1 MATAD
6 QYAAWIVANAS
17 KQGTP
22 EFETVAA
29 AYQEAKAEEGAAAPP
44 APEKSGFF
52 GSIADTAGTLGSG
65 LSAIGFAGAETPE
78 EQAQARQKLIDD
90 ETPEGIGTAFADIK
104 DASSAWDW
112 FKQTAGSSLGF
123 LVAPGVAATAAG
135 VAKLPFLPAKAVG
148 YGVLGAQYLITN
160 LTRQAQEQKAAIEA
174 GESPNTTSLGK
185 AIIASAAQTGL
196 DVLQFGT
203 VFKPIVSK
211 FPVLGKLVGNEGA
224 EVAKRTEKE
233 LIKALEAGEFS
244 VSGGIARGIL
254 GGAAFEIP
262 QEIAQQML
270 ERWQSDQPLT
280 GEDAA
285 QEYLEAGVGA
295 LALGGSMG
303 ALSGFI
309 DTASQRAEAQQ
320 AKDDE
325 FAGAQEE
332 YNKEKDEAQRLAQE
346 EADRQAELN
355 ALSKDAPEG
364 QLKGTEALAKLFEDA
379 KAFAATLPEGYE
391 ADWKEALNKQFP
403 NLEPGYDNWLLK
415 QFTEKDVA
423 YKDRSGVWTQ
433 GKKVPKDQQAPK
445 LELPKENYLDLQ
457 QKAMEFLKTLPPE
470 TEKDQWKKAL
480 TKEFN
485 LYRNKYYPE
494 QFLKDA
500 VNNLPDL
507 FHRTGSDETLL
518 YGQGPKPKT
527 SAFKARK
534 DLLVDAYKKVIA
546 SAPLSERG
554 FHKTELKKLSGAPS
568 VAALDK
574 AETELKP
581 TIDKYTGYVVDA
593 QKARNETTKKLDAL
607 VRRNQKDKDFA
618 AALGPKVKELVGK
631 VTPLYRGT
639 GGTDALMWTV
649 DEDTAHREIA
659 ETELPALEQAVTA
672 YDAKAKTDAEAA
684 KTAAKAKK
692 EADAAAA
699 KAAKEAERTAAK
711 TAAEQGKAASK
722 AKTET
727 DKAAAKAQRDTRQQ
741 TAVTNVLTAF
751 TSNPEFADRSKAIPL
766 TATKIAEITGL
777 NRMTEAP
784 AVLSALHKAGHIE
797 KSTAGKGYSIPANKK
812 GKPNAGSVNPDN
824 GANGAATGA
833 GTTRTARKKRA
844 AKQGTQEAGTAG
856 VDATVASATGAD
868 AGKAADGSPLKPPK
882 PPKPPKPSQARTA
895 EDITKEAG
903 ELFSQGH
910 INPQEAKRAEKLI
923 NEGEL
928 DKAETIVGMA
938 RKAREV
944 AEKAKAETAAEET
957 TAEKTVEPKEDLE
970 AKKAANEV
978 AKRKAEI
985 AEQQRKAAEREEEEG
1000 DGRLLA
1006 DTTRDRASDAEIM
1019 TIERSV
1025 DKSMGDL
1032 GIFLNRLAE
1041 STPEKLYKYLSE
1053 VLSDRVRELQKLGVR
1068 MEVEITDTI
1077 RDKGKNLKT
1086 AKGVSRAYTS
1096 SIDRGVVTRIN
1107 VELRTN
1113 ANDAITSKEGV
1124 GADGRNYLTALH
1136 ESVHAVTQGF
1146 FSAPN
1151 YMLSEKTLEAKQEL
1165 KAVLKKAKAAVQ
1177 RLATSSRR
1185 TRNQLTATE
1194 EAAVY
1199 LYEKT
1204 NAFAD
1209 IDELVTQ
1216 TLTNYDMQRFLNDIK
1231 YPAKGGWRT
1240 LFNDF
1245 IAAIK
1250 NLIGFKINDDSALL
1264 AVIKATS
1271 VVMEADVTEGYAS
1284 YALYSNEGNV
1294 TPLRVLQ
1301 SQQKSSKRT
1310 KKVFSPPPIRKE
1322 SHQERVRRKMGQTD
1336 ARAQREEGV
1345 REAGKALMT
1354 EKGFEE
1360 VVRKFQNDR
1369 RPLKQL
1375 QDFLEKAKKL
1385 VVTGDFNNLY
1395 DHITLSTG
1403 KAFNAM
1409 TEHLQ
1414 GHMASLDRAV
1424 LKYAEARG
1432 ISTNL
1437 ALAYLQ
1443 TYYEAKHEPER
1454 RLTKFMMNVPLNT
1467 KTITQLDQTIIPQ
1480 QSPLYNVKAS
1490 AAELRERIIAE
1501 LSTNKN
1507 LVSNGYAEKYREA
1520 LNELIRRNPKVV
1532 TRADGSTYEV
1542 GEFMD
1547 NTVDGAT
1554 TVKDRGVVVTNMSF
1568 DPFDRVYDVIG
1579 AYSQEQLQEDRDAY
1593 EKDPHKG
1600 MVDKIYK
1607 QMGFLQNATIRL
1619 DKESNYWS
1627 KPVDN
1632 IKEFYGWDYYI
1643 PMKGQGEK
1651 NAFVHA
1657 SDARFEYNSRRLGAG
1672 FNDLGGEFGGRST
1685 DSYNPVLQTMVDAT
1699 KSALRYGRKDVTIA
1713 LKNLIKEKHIKGRL
1727 FASISFRDRYR
1738 SELAFDPT
1746 SDKFFFVYKPDGMI
1760 DIYEVTDDRM
1770 KEAIRRSYTDQ
1781 QPLVNL
1787 ANNITGA
1794 IGHLHTRY
1802 NISFHPYNFV
1812 RDALTNAFTMGA
1824 EMGPLKAAKLIQ
1836 AVAVRVGQSGAMS
1849 KAMKVSRLY
1858 AAGKVGEIRTMAKT
1872 DNFVK
1877 EVLEYLEEG
1886 GRISYIQ
1893 GLSNKSQAQEM
1904 LKDIERGDFSRH
1916 KEVFDKWVDTWGD
1929 GFEFTSRAASYAVM
1943 KSEYMAQGM
1952 TEAEARTRAAS
1963 YTKNLANFEQVGQYG
1978 RSMGAMYMFFRPA
1991 ITGAVRAIDALKPA
2005 FQSVD
2010 SFLDS
2015 VPESLRGDAEAM
2027 ENLRKD
2033 HLAKQKN
2040 ARHMIYSLL
2049 GMGATLYL
2057 MAMLASDDD
2066 EQGRNKTQID
2076 DMALWT
2082 RNIRLPL
2089 DIFGDKDSY
2098 LQLPWGFGLGAFG
2111 AMGAQVAGVAFGK
2124 TSIMEAMPNFISIA
2138 LDSYMPIPFQRID
2151 PTENFSAFAVG
2162 SMAPSLAR
2170 PFLEWSMNVDSLG
2183 REIYNNRLNKYGD
2196 AFTGGANVP
2205 EAYRDLSRWLLKK
2218 SNVGI
2223 DVQPTTLQF
2232 WGNQYADGIA
2242 RIGHALY
2249 GLNQYF
2255 SGTKDLDVKADIP
2268 LVSSFIGRKSN
2279 YDGREFAS
2287 VEKQLKE
2294 ESARL
2299 SSLEFQ
2305 PELRRRYVEDHP
2317 YMPAVV
2323 NHFNK
2328 ISNNQLKDIRSLRK
2342 DIEASDLPANV
2353 RKERLDA
2360 LRINENYVKRN
2371 LINMYRQYGVEP

>member
-1 MATAD
+1 MPT
-6 QYAAWIVANAS
+6 YIIEGKRVVAEGPLTEAEIDEI
-17 KQGTP
+17 GTQ
-22 EFETVAA
+22 VRA
-29 AYQEAKAEEGAAAPP
+29 QGAAP
-44 APEKSGFF
+44 AGAEKSGFF
-52 GSIADTAGTLGSG
+52 SSVANTAGTLGSG
-65 LSAIGFAGAETPE
+65 LSAMGFAAASPE
-78 EQAQARQKLIDD
+78 DQEQARQKLIDD

-123 LVAPGVAATAAG
+123 LVAPGAAATAAG

-148 YGVLGAQYLITN
+148 YGTLGAQYLITN

-174 GESPNTTSLGK
+174 GESPNTTDLGK

-211 FPVLGKLVGNEGA
+211 FPVLGKLIGNEGA

-233 LIKALEAGEFS
+233 LIKALDAGEFS
-244 VSGGIARGIL
+244 VSGGIARGML
-254 GGAAFEIP
+254 AGAAFEIP

-309 DTASQRAEAQQ
+309 DTASKKAEAQQ

-346 EADRQAELN
+346 EADRKAELD

-364 QLKGTEALAKLFEDA
+364 QLKGTEALADLIEKA
-379 KAFAATLPEGYE
+379 KAFVTTLPEAPE
-391 ADWKEALNKQFP
+391 ATWKAALSKQFP
-403 NLEPGYDNWLLK
+403 NLEPGYDTWILDQLK
-415 QFTEKDVA
+415 EQKLAYRTRGGIWGNGEKIPPA
-423 YKDRSGVWTQ
+423 
-433 GKKVPKDQQAPK
+433 
-445 LELPKENYLDLQ
+445 KEIKPETYLDLQ
-457 QKAMEFLKTLPPE
+457 KKANEFLKTLPAE
-470 TEKDQWKKAL
+470 TDSGQWADAL
-480 TKEFN
+480 ATEFGLHRKEAKGYA
-485 LYRNKYYPE
+485 YRLL
-494 QFLKDA
+494 QDA
-500 VNNLPDL
+500 VINEPDL
-507 FHRTGSDETLL
+507 FHR
-518 YGQGPKPKT
+518 YGKRGLFGHGPKPKT
-527 SAFKARK
+527 NPFMDKKNQILETYDQALAAMPVSDRAFHTE
-534 DLLVDAYKKVIA
+534 
-546 SAPLSERG
+546 ER
-554 FHKTELKKLSGAPS
+554 KKLSSAATP
-568 VAALDK
+568 VALDK
-574 AETELKP
+574 AVASLKP
-581 TIDKYTGYVVDA
+581 IMDKYAEHTVDA
-593 QKARNETTKKLDAL
+593 KKVREETKKEINPLINRAKSDPEFAKL
-607 VRRNQKDKDFA
+607 V
-618 AALGPKVKELVGK
+618 GPKIKAIIDK

-639 GGTDALMWTV
+639 AKNEPLLWHPDEEAAHQEVVATD
-649 DEDTAHREIA
+649 I
-659 ETELPALEQAVTA
+659 PALKQAVTA
-672 YDAKAKTDAEAA
+672 YDEKAKADK
-684 KTAAKAKK
+684 
-692 EADAAAA
+692 DAAA
-699 KAAKEAERTAAK
+699 TAAK
-711 TAAEQGKAASK
+711 TQRQAEIDAERAKKKTEREERQKAAEATKAANKKK
-722 AKTET
+722 AEA
-727 DKAAAKAQRDTRQQ
+727 DKAAAKTQRDARQQ

-751 TSNPEFADRSKAIPL
+751 TSNPEFADRSKAIAL

-797 KSTAGKGYSIPANKK
+797 KSTTGKGYSIPAKK
-812 GKPNAGSVNPDN
+812 EGKSDAKSVKPDN
-824 GANGAATGA
+824 GTNGATAGA
-833 GTTRTARKKRA
+833 GATRTARKKSA
-844 AKQGTQEAGTAG
+844 KKQGTQEAGTAG
-856 VDATVASATGAD
+856 VDATVASPTGAN
-868 AGKAADGSPLKPPK
+868 AGKAADGSPLKPKTPK
-882 PPKPPKPSQARTA
+882 PPKPPKPPKNAEGKPAARSA
-895 EDITKEAG
+895 EDIK
-903 ELFSQGH
+903 
-910 INPQEAKRAEKLI
+910 K
-923 NEGEL
+923 EGEEL
-928 DKAETIVGMA
+928 YKADHLSLTQATALERYLKNKEFDKAEGILRQG
-938 RKAREV
+938 RRDRELMQQAA
-944 AEKAKAETAAEET
+944 AEAAASEVDSSYDEDTAETAEKEE
-957 TAEKTVEPKEDLE
+957 
-970 AKKAANEV
+970 
-978 AKRKAEI
+978 I
-985 AEQQRKAAEREEEEG
+985 RKAAEAVDSRKAKP
-1000 DGRLLA
+1000 LA
-1006 DTTRDRASDAEIM
+1006 DTMRDRASDAEVR
-1019 TIERSV
+1019 TVERAV

-1032 GIFLNRLAE
+1032 ALFLKNLAE
-1041 STPEKLYKYLSE
+1041 STPEQLYSYLSQ
-1053 VLSDRVRELQKLGVR
+1053 VLGDRVRELQKLGVR
-1068 MEVEITDTI
+1068 MDIEITDTI
-1077 RDKGKNLKT
+1077 RDDDGKNDKNFR
-1086 AKGVSRAYTS
+1086 GVSRAYVS
-1096 SIDRGVVTRIN
+1096 SKERGMVNRVN

-1113 ANDAITSKEGV
+1113 VNDAISTKEGV
-1124 GADGRNYLTALH
+1124 GVDGRNYLTALH
-1136 ESVHAVTQGF
+1136 ESTHAVTQGF
-1146 FSAPN
+1146 LNAPE
-1151 YMLSEKTLEAKQEL
+1151 YMLSEKTLQAKREL
-1165 KAVLKKAKAAVQ
+1165 EGVLKKAKAAVE
-1177 RLATSSRR
+1177 RLAKKQRFK
-1185 TRNQLTATE
+1185 LTATE
-1194 EAAVY
+1194 EAAVQ
-1199 LYEKT
+1199 LYET
-1204 NAFAD
+1204 SNAFTD
-1209 IDELVTQ
+1209 VDELVTQ
-1216 TLTNYDMQRFLNDIK
+1216 TLTNYDMQRFLNEIK

-1245 IAAIK
+1245 ISAIK
-1250 NLIGFKINDDSALL
+1250 TLIGFKVNDDSALL
-1264 AVIKATS
+1264 AVIKSTS
-1271 VVMEADVTEGYAS
+1271 VIMEADVREGYTS
-1284 YALYSNEGNV
+1284 YTTDSIE
-1294 TPLRVLQ
+1294 
-1301 SQQKSSKRT
+1301 SSAAPMAVKRSKAKT
-1310 KKVFSPPPIRKE
+1310 FTPPPYRKE
-1322 SHQERVRRKMGQTD
+1322 SHHERARRKMGQTD
-1336 ARAQREEGV
+1336 AKAQREEGV

-1437 ALAYLQ
+1437 ALGYLQ

-1467 KTITQLDQTIIPQ
+1467 KTVTQLDQNIIPQ

-1520 LNELIRRNPKVV
+1520 LKELIYRSPKTV
-1532 TRADGSTYEV
+1532 TRADGSTYKV
-1542 GEFMD
+1542 GTFMD

-1554 TVKDRGVVVTNMSF
+1554 TVKDKGVLVVNMPF
-1568 DPFDRVYDVIG
+1568 DPVDRVYDVIG
-1579 AYSQEQLQEDRDAY
+1579 AYSQDQLQEDRDAY
-1593 EKDPHKG
+1593 EKDPHKD

-1632 IKEFYGWDYYI
+1632 IKEFYGWKNYI
-1643 PMKGQGEK
+1643 PMKGQAEK

-1685 DSYNPVLQTMVDAT
+1685 DSFNPVLQTMVDAT
-1699 KSALRYGRKDVTIA
+1699 KAALRYGRKDVTTA
-1713 LKNLIKEKHIKGRL
+1713 LKNLINEKHIKGRP

-1770 KEAIRRSYTDQ
+1770 KEAIRRSYADQ

-1824 EMGPLKAAKLIQ
+1824 EMGPMKAAKLIQ
-1836 AVAVRVGQSGAMS
+1836 AVAVRVGRSGAMS

-1858 AAGKVGEIRTMAKT
+1858 AAGRVAEIRTMAKT

-1978 RSMGAMYMFFRPA
+1978 RTMGAMYMFFRPA

-2010 SFLDS
+2010 SYLES

-2033 HLAKQKN
+2033 HLTKQKN
-2040 ARHMIYSLL
+2040 ARHMVYSLL

-2066 EQGRNKTQID
+2066 EQERNKIQTD

-2089 DIFGDKDSY
+2089 DMFGDKDSY

-2151 PTENFSAFAVG
+2151 PKENFPAFAVG

-2170 PFLEWSMNVDSLG
+2170 PFLEWAMNVDSLG

-2242 RIGHALY
+2242 RIGHGLY

-2255 SGTKDLDVKADIP
+2255 SGTKQLDVKADIP

-2279 YDGREFAS
+2279 YDGREFATI
-2287 VEKQLKE
+2287 EKQLKE

-2299 SSLEFQ
+2299 TSLEFR
-2305 PELRRRYVEDHP
+2305 PELYRRYVEDHP

-2328 ISNNQLKDIRSLRK
+2328 ISNNQLKDIRSLK
-2342 DIEASDLPANV
+2342 KEIEASDLPANV
-2353 RKERLDA
+2353 RKEQLDA
-2360 LRINENYVKRN
+2360 LRVNENYIKRN

>member
-1 MATAD
+1 MD
-6 QYAAWIVANAS
+6 QARLEQFAQWIVANAD
-17 KQGTP
+17 KRGTP
-22 EFETVAA
+22 EFETVAQA
-29 AYQEAKAEEGAAAPP
+29 FNELRSQAAPP

-174 GESPNTTSLGK
+174 GETPNTTSLGK

-196 DVLQFGT
+196 DVYQFGK
-203 VFKPIVSK
+203 VFAPIVSK
-211 FPVLGKLVGNEGA
+211 FPVLGKLVGQEGK

-233 LIKALEAGEFS
+233 LIEALEAGEFS
-244 VSGGIARGIL
+244 VSGGIARGVL
-254 GGAAFEIP
+254 GGVAFEVP

-320 AKDDE
+320 AKDE
-325 FAGAQEE
+325 QFTEAQEE

-346 EADRQAELN
+346 EADRKAELD

-379 KAFAATLPEGYE
+379 KAFAATLPEAYE
-391 ADWKEALNKQFP
+391 VDWKEALNKQFP

-415 QFTEKDVA
+415 QFTEKGVA

-433 GKKVPKDQQAPK
+433 GKKVPRDQQAPK
-445 LELPKENYLDLQ
+445 LEIPKENYIDLQ

-470 TEKDQWKKAL
+470 TEKDQWKRAL

-485 LYRNKYYPE
+485 LYRNKSYPE
-494 QFLKDA
+494 SLLQDA
-500 VNNLPDL
+500 VKNLPDL
-507 FHRTGSDETLL
+507 FHRTGYNETLL

-527 SAFKARK
+527 SAFKARR

-546 SAPLSERG
+546 AAPLSERG

-607 VRRNQKDKDFA
+607 VRRNQKDKNFA

-684 KTAAKAKK
+684 KTAEKAKK

-699 KAAKEAERTAAK
+699 KAAKTAERAAAK
-711 TAAEQGKAASK
+711 AAADQAKAASK
-722 AKTET
+722 TKAEA
-727 DKAAAKAQRDTRQQ
+727 DKAAAKAQREARQK
-741 TAVTNVLTAF
+741 TAFDNVLTAF
-751 TSNPEFADRSKAIPL
+751 TSNPEFADRSKAIAL

-812 GKPNAGSVNPDN
+812 GKPNAGPVNPDN
-824 GANGAATGA
+824 GANGAAAGA
-833 GTTRTARKKRA
+833 GATRTARKKSA

-856 VDATVASATGAD
+856 VDATVASATGTN
-868 AGKAADGSPLKPPK
+868 AGKAADGSSLKPK
-882 PPKPPKPSQARTA
+882 PPKPPKGEGKPPKPPKGEGKPSKPSEGKPAARSA
-895 EDITKEAG
+895 EEMTKEGEELYKGDHISPVKAG
-903 ELFSQGH
+903 DLQRH
-910 INPQEAKRAEKLI
+910 IEKK
-923 NEGEL
+923 EF
-928 DKAETIVGMA
+928 DKAEAILAKG
-938 RKAREV
+938 RQDRERAL
-944 AEKAKAETAAEET
+944 AEAAASEVDSSYDEETAKAEAAE
-957 TAEKTVEPKEDLE
+957 KE
-970 AKKAANEV
+970 
-978 AKRKAEI
+978 EI
-985 AEQQRKAAEREEEEG
+985 RKAAEAIDSRKAKP
-1000 DGRLLA
+1000 LA
-1006 DTTRDRASDAEIM
+1006 DTMRDRASDAEVR
-1019 TIERSV
+1019 TVERAV

-1032 GIFLNRLAE
+1032 ALFLKNLTE
-1041 STPEKLYKYLSE
+1041 STPEKLYSYLSQ
-1053 VLSDRVRELQKLGVR
+1053 VLGDRVRELQKLGVR
-1068 MEVEITDTI
+1068 MDIEITDSI
-1077 RDKGKNLKT
+1077 RDEDGKNQKT
-1086 AKGVSRAYTS
+1086 FRGVSRAYVS
-1096 SIDRGVVTRIN
+1096 SKERGMVNRVN

-1113 ANDAITSKEGV
+1113 ANDAISTKEGV
-1124 GADGRNYLTALH
+1124 GVDGRNYLTALH
-1136 ESVHAVTQGF
+1136 ETTHAVTQGF
-1146 FSAPN
+1146 LNAPE
-1151 YMLSEKTLEAKQEL
+1151 YMLSEKTLQAKREL
-1165 KAVLKKAKAAVQ
+1165 EGVLKKAKAAVE
-1177 RLATSSRR
+1177 RLAKKQRFK
-1185 TRNQLTATE
+1185 LTATE
-1194 EAAVY
+1194 EAAVQ
-1199 LYEKT
+1199 LYET
-1204 NAFAD
+1204 SNAFTD
-1209 IDELVTQ
+1209 VDELVTQ
-1216 TLTNYDMQRFLNDIK
+1216 TLTNYDMQRFLNEIK

-1245 IAAIK
+1245 ISAIK
-1250 NLIGFKINDDSALL
+1250 TLIGFKVNDDSALL
-1264 AVIKATS
+1264 AVIKSTS
-1271 VVMEADVTEGYAS
+1271 VIMEADVREGYTS
-1284 YALYSNEGNV
+1284 YTTDSTENRAAPMAV
-1294 TPLRVLQ
+1294 KR
-1301 SQQKSSKRT
+1301 SKAKT
-1310 KKVFSPPPIRKE
+1310 FTPPPIRKE
-1322 SHQERVRRKMGQTD
+1322 SHHERARRKMGQTD
-1336 ARAQREEGV
+1336 AKAQREEGV

-1354 EKGFEE
+1354 EEGFEK

-1437 ALAYLQ
+1437 ALGYLQ

-1467 KTITQLDQTIIPQ
+1467 KTITQLDQNIIPQ

-1520 LNELIRRNPKVV
+1520 LNELIYRSPKTV

-1542 GEFMD
+1542 GTFMD

-1554 TVKDRGVVVTNMSF
+1554 TVKDRGVLITNMPF
-1568 DPFDRVYDVIG
+1568 DPVDRVYDVIG

-1593 EKDPHKG
+1593 EKDPHKD

-1632 IKEFYGWDYYI
+1632 IKEFYGWKNYI

-1685 DSYNPVLQTMVDAT
+1685 DSFNPVLQTMVDAT
-1699 KSALRYGRKDVTIA
+1699 KAALRYGRKDVTTA
-1713 LKNLIKEKHIKGRL
+1713 LKNLINEKHIKGRP

-1770 KEAIRRSYTDQ
+1770 KEAIRRSFSEQ

-1824 EMGPLKAAKLIQ
+1824 EMGPLKAAKLLQ

-1858 AAGKVGEIRTMAKT
+1858 AAGRVAEIRTMAKT

-1952 TEAEARTRAAS
+1952 TEAAARMRAAS

-1978 RSMGAMYMFFRPA
+1978 RTMGAMYMFFRPA

-2010 SFLDS
+2010 SFLES

-2033 HLAKQKN
+2033 HLTKQKN
-2040 ARHMIYSLL
+2040 ARHMVYSLL

-2066 EQGRNKTQID
+2066 EQGRNKIQID

-2089 DIFGDKDSY
+2089 DMFGDKDSY

-2151 PTENFSAFAVG
+2151 PKENFPAFAVG

-2170 PFLEWSMNVDSLG
+2170 PFLEWAMNVDSLG

-2242 RIGHALY
+2242 RIGHGLY

-2255 SGTKDLDVKADIP
+2255 SGTKQLDVKADIP

-2279 YDGREFAS
+2279 YDGREFATI
-2287 VEKQLKE
+2287 EKQLKE

-2299 SSLEFQ
+2299 TSLEFR
-2305 PELRRRYVEDHP
+2305 PELYRRYVEDHP

-2323 NHFNK
+2323 NHFNR
-2328 ISNNQLKDIRSLRK
+2328 ISNNQLKDIRSLK
-2342 DIEASDLPANV
+2342 KEIEASDLPAIV
-2353 RKERLDA
+2353 RKEQLDA
-2360 LRINENYVKRN
+2360 LRINENFIKRN